1 MKVTIEVKA
10 FLVDGFSRWKRAR
23 DASKCHEKKVKYIVQ
38 LEKDIMSQ
46 LDYHHHIDQENAR
59 DALIK
64 IVTSIRYLASEGS
77 ALRGKEHDSR
87 KFKKLL
93 RVRSEDDR
101 NLAAWLG
108 RKHNYTHSDIVN
120 EILEIM
126 GHEIVRDIVE
136 KVNKESI
143 QFGIICDGTQDISGK
158 EQEAICIR
166 YIT

>member
-1 MKVTIEVKA
+1 MLLNRMIKSEIHRSAPEI
-10 FLVDGFSRWKRAR
+10 LLNL
-23 DASKCHEKKVKYIVQ
+23 SK
-38 LEKDIMSQ
+38 KDIISQ
-46 LDYHHHIDQENAR
+46 LDYHHHSDQENAR

-93 RVRSEDDR
+93 RLRSEDDR

-108 RKHNYTHSDIVN
+108 RKHNYTQSDIVN

-126 GHEIVRDIVE
+126 GHDIVRDIYSVWH
-136 KVNKESI
+136 NL
-143 QFGIICDGTQDISGK
+143 
-158 EQEAICIR
+158 
-166 YIT
+166 